1 MGRHLLR
8 PGPGARKGWGRRSCG
23 QIAARC
29 ARPNPT
35 APVCWLKPRCGTP
48 RSATPN
54 MDVWHRVIVLIEAD
68 VRCLADCDRHLLN
81 DRIWIVRQLQKVR
94 CLRGEGFADRDGV
107 LIRQRRSA
115 AAPQHQ
121 SSACALRS
129 STSVNRRPAKKPSP
143 VSAPDG
149 FFLRRSL
156 RPSQA
161 GAARRRGGFRSRRRL
176 RSRASTTVGAKRAQ
190 FRIRL

>member
-1 MGRHLLR
+1 MSLHPRYLDAFGRLSFGPRVPVTTIVRGGPPPWLAR
-8 PGPGARKGWGRRSCG
+8 ICCPSTYAPGRDQPA
-23 QIAARC
+23 
-29 ARPNPT
+29 
-35 APVCWLKPRCGTP
+35 

-54 MDVWHRVIVLIEAD
+54 MAVWHRVIVLIEAD

-94 CLRGEGFADRDGV
+94 CLRGKGFADRDGV

-129 STSVNRRPAKKPSP
+129 STSVNWRPAKKPS
-143 VSAPDG
+143 
-149 FFLRRSL
+149 R
-156 RPSQA
+156 
-161 GAARRRGGFRSRRRL
+161 
-176 RSRASTTVGAKRAQ
+176 T
-190 FRIRL
+190 